1 MAAFCACLDFAS
13 VLLKIDGEDCSNNND
28 NKIRQQ
34 RLRAGEGVPL
44 LLIYFALFLQDK
56 FKREV
61 KGGRCSTGTFPKQ
74 KDLLDRKESVK
85 AV

>member
-1 MAAFCACLDFAS
+1 M
-13 VLLKIDGEDCSNNND
+13 VKIATTTTKYGS
-28 NKIRQQ
+28 KGSGQGR
-34 RLRAGEGVPL
+34 GVPL

-74 KDLLDRKESVK
+74 KGLLDRKESVK
-85 AV
+85 AF